1 MKPSSAGLPDDVSSA
16 ELIFSVVGTL
26 ATVFV
31 AKFPDITSYI
41 SGAFRCIHILRL
53 LMIIACFGVF
63 VWHDAWFGGQSP
75 SCFLHMA
82 QSCGQKVLQFRD
94 LDFQDSVVTGKV
106 GNLGMA
112 RSFSTKWIVVCP
124 LRLTVSFWT
133 QRDSLLVSS
142 GKFNCPSGDETI
154 CVASDGDEDRWGLT
168 GVSPFPVN
176 LQTFV
181 FKDHAMTLA

>member
-63 VWHDAWFGGQSP
+63 V
-75 SCFLHMA
+75 
-82 QSCGQKVLQFRD
+82 
-94 LDFQDSVVTGKV
+94 
-106 GNLGMA
+106 
-112 RSFSTKWIVVCP
+112 
-124 LRLTVSFWT
+124 
-133 QRDSLLVSS
+133 
-142 GKFNCPSGDETI
+142 
-154 CVASDGDEDRWGLT
+154 
-168 GVSPFPVN
+168 
-176 LQTFV
+176 
-181 FKDHAMTLA
+181 